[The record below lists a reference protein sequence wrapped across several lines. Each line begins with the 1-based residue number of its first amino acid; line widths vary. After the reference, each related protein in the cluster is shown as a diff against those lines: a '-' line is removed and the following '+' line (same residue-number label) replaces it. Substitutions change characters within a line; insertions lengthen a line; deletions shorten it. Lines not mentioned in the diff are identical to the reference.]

1 MPKNRWTPY
10 RAAPEVT
17 PPILWCR
24 PIVSEA
30 DVGGTAAEVEL
41 FRQYPVACCC
51 RVTDGSGG
59 RGGEEGQSDGTA
71 AERGGITFGATYVPV
86 TPGSLPAQAA
96 QRGQQRPAQSWDAA
110 VPRSVEASRSSPFWP
125 RVQRLEKAL

>member
-1 MPKNRWTPY
+1 MS
-10 RAAPEVT
+10 EVDAYNT
-17 PPILWCR
+17 A
-24 PIVSEA
+24 VEA
-30 DVGGTAAEVEL
+30 EPSHL
-41 FRQYPVACCC
+41 FSIACCC

-59 RGGEEGQSDGTA
+59 GGGGEEGQSDGTA